1 MREATTANKQ
11 QLANLTRKICEVD
24 RSMKMKTENG
34 AFIAE
39 NFVQKTKK
47 KQVPACRLS
56 IQNVTTHN
64 RIFENQAN
72 IALRAQR
79 VM

>member
-47 KQVPACRLS
+47 TSSSLPTVYTKRNDSQYY
-56 IQNVTTHN
+56 I
-64 RIFENQAN
+64 
-72 IALRAQR
+72 
-79 VM
+79 

>member
-1 MREATTANKQ
+1 MCEATTANKH
-11 QLANLTRKICEVD
+11 QLADLTEKICEVD

-47 KQVPACRLS
+47 TSSSLPTVYTKRNDSQ
-56 IQNVTTHN
+56 
-64 RIFENQAN
+64 
-72 IALRAQR
+72 
-79 VM
+79 

>member
-11 QLANLTRKICEVD
+11 QLANSSKKICEVD
-24 RSMKMKTENG
+24 RSMKMKTKNG

-47 KQVPACRLS
+47 QVPACGLS

-64 RIFENQAN
+64 TIFQNKQILHCN
-72 IALRAQR
+72 SN
-79 VM
+79 V

>member
-24 RSMKMKTENG
+24 SSMKMKTENG

-47 KQVPACRLS
+47 TSFSLPTVYTKRNDPQ
-56 IQNVTTHN
+56 
-64 RIFENQAN
+64 
-72 IALRAQR
+72 
-79 VM
+79 

>member
-11 QLANLTRKICEVD
+11 QLVNLTRKICEVD
-24 RSMKMKTENG
+24 RSMKMKTENR

-47 KQVPACRLS
+47 TSSSLLTVYTKRNDSQ
-56 IQNVTTHN
+56 
-64 RIFENQAN
+64 
-72 IALRAQR
+72 
-79 VM
+79 

>member
-39 NFVQKTKK
+39 NVVQKTKK
-47 KQVPACRLS
+47 TSSSLPTVYTKLNDSQ
-56 IQNVTTHN
+56 
-64 RIFENQAN
+64 
-72 IALRAQR
+72 
-79 VM
+79 

>member
-11 QLANLTRKICEVD
+11 QLANLSRKICEVD

-34 AFIAE
+34 AFIAK

-47 KQVPACRLS
+47 TSSSLPTVYKKRKDSQ
-56 IQNVTTHN
+56 
-64 RIFENQAN
+64 
-72 IALRAQR
+72 
-79 VM
+79 